1 MSKFTLIPYFRII
14 TEDIMMVVGIPDII
28 VALQEEIR

>member
-14 TEDIMMVVGIPDII
+14 MEDIMMVVGIPDII